1 MESVRRLVLTFCCV
15 LAVVLFA
22 ARGAQAGTPLRVG
35 IYPDAPL
42 VFLDAKEVP
51 QGVYVDLLQH
61 IAPQE
66 GWQIQYVSGSW
77 EQGLARLRLGRIDLM
92 TAIAYSEERA
102 RDFDFTRES
111 VIVNWGQVY
120 VPPKSPIASMLDLTD
135 RKLAVVPEDI
145 YYETFKRISSLS
157 NIHPHFVEV
166 ASYRDTLRLV
176 AAGEADGALLPRLY
190 AAYHAEEF
198 GVEKTAIIFSPSEL
212 RFAAPKGTR
221 RPILDA
227 LDRHL
232 ARLKA
237 DKRSVYYR
245 SLNVWIEGV
254 HTLIFPKWLKP
265 TWVLSGVGAL
275 ILWIG
280 AMNLVLRWRVRVKT
294 NALRDTLAAQERI
307 EGELR
312 VAHNI
317 QMGSVRR
324 DFPAIPGYEMYGV
337 LQPARAVGGDF
348 YDWFFADPDHLCFV
362 LGDVSGKGVPA
373 ALLMAATK
381 SLLNVTGRGNP
392 HPGGMLE
399 VTNRQVLTGNEACMF
414 VTVFCGVLDVRTG
427 VICYSSA
434 GHNPPV
440 VVRDGGR
447 LEYLEEARSPP
458 IGIDEGVVYEE
469 AAVTLRPGDA
479 LFMYT
484 DGVTEARSLGR
495 AMFSEEGLQDALSR
509 AAGGSATDLV
519 LGTLEAVKRF
529 GKDAPQADD
538 IAVMAVRHARD
549 GDLGVRVWF
558 TLRSEMSEISGLS
571 QRVLRLG
578 KDRGLPD
585 EAVADV
591 RLALEEV
598 VSNIIRHAYAG
609 KGDREIQVLL
619 GLQGD
624 EITVEVQDE
633 GAPFNPLEHPEPD
646 AGVPAEDRRSGGYGI
661 LLLKGAMDEVAYR
674 LERGR
679 NLLVM
684 KKRISRPSGGG
695 GTT

>member
-1 MESVRRLVLTFCCV
+1 MRRLLLTICCV
-15 LAVVLFA
+15 LAAGPFF

-42 VFLDAKEVP
+42 VFLDAKGVP
-51 QGVYVDLLQH
+51 QGVYIDLLEH

-77 EQGLARLRLGRIDLM
+77 EEGLARLRKGQIDLL

-102 RDFDFTRES
+102 RQFDFTRQS

-120 VPPKSPIASMLDLTD
+120 VPPKSPIASMLDLTG
-135 RKLAVVPEDI
+135 RRLAVVREDI
-145 YYETFKRISSLS
+145 YYEAFKRISGDS
-157 NIHPHFVEV
+157 NVHPRFVEV
-166 ASYRDTLRLV
+166 EAYRDTLRLMST
-176 AAGEADGALLPRLY
+176 GGADGALLPRIY

-198 GVEKTAIIFSPSEL
+198 GVEKTTIMFSPSEL

-221 RPILDA
+221 RPVLDA

-232 ARLKA
+232 AQLKA

-245 SLNVWIEGV
+245 SLNVWIEGI
-254 HTLIFPKWLKP
+254 HTLIFPKWLRP
-265 TWVLSGVGAL
+265 AWVLGGVGAL

-392 HPGGMLE
+392 HPGRMLE
-399 VTNRQVLTGNEACMF
+399 VTNRQVLAGNEACMF

-434 GHNPPV
+434 GHNPPLV
-440 VVRDGGR
+440 LRDGGR

-458 IGIDEGVVYEE
+458 IGIDEDVVYEE
-469 AAVTLRPGDA
+469 AAVALRPGDA

-519 LGTLEAVKRF
+519 RGTLEAVKRF

-578 KDRGLPD
+578 RDRGLPD
-585 EAVADV
+585 EVVADV

-598 VSNIIRHAYAG
+598 ISNIIRHAYAG
-609 KGDREIQVLL
+609 KGDREIQVQL
-619 GLQGD
+619 GLEGD

-646 AGVPAEDRRSGGYGI
+646 TRVPAEDRRSGGHGI
-661 LLLKGAMDEVAYR
+661 LLLRGTMDEVAYR

-684 KKRISRPSGGG
+684 KKRIPRPPGGG